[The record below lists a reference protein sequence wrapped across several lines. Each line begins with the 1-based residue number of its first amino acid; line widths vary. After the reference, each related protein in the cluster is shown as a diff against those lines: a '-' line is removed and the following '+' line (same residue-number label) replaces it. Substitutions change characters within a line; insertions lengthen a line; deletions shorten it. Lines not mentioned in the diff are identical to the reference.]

1 MTYNW
6 IPNNPSLQVISG
18 QGTPTAVIQNNGS
31 SNGYYQINVQ
41 ASSPCYLIN
50 GSYTIHIGGYS
61 SSDYPISG
69 PSSVCNNSYAYFNT
83 AELPG
88 ATNYQWTWTS
98 NLSYRSGQGTRFLA
112 VNTGSSTGM
121 AAVTVRVANSCDAG
135 GSPAVKTFFINNCGF
150 RFFVSPNPTN
160 GNITVSTTE
169 DQKQSVKGINRS
181 KIYQLRI
188 INQSGNVMKQYRYPG
203 GITIVN
209 ITTSN
214 LAAGVY
220 VIQAYNGSTWEAS
233 KFVKQ

>member
-1 MTYNW
+1 
-6 IPNNPSLQVISG
+6 
-18 QGTPTAVIQNNGS
+18 
-31 SNGYYQINVQ
+31 
-41 ASSPCYLIN
+41 
-50 GSYTIHIGGYS
+50 
-61 SSDYPISG
+61 
-69 PSSVCNNSYAYFNT
+69 
-83 AELPG
+83 
-88 ATNYQWTWTS
+88 
-98 NLSYRSGQGTRFLA
+98 
-112 VNTGSSTGM
+112 M

-188 INQSGNVMKQYRYPG
+188 INQSGTVMKQYRYPG